1 MNKNIDMIATGK
13 YLEEGFARIG
23 MTNADVAKHFE
34 VSFTTVYYWITGK
47 KMPSLKHLVNIA
59 DLLGCTLDDIVK
71 VM

>member
-1 MNKNIDMIATGK
+1 MNKNIDMLATGK
-13 YLEEGFARIG
+13 FLEESFTRIG

-34 VSFTTVYYWITGK
+34 VSFTTAYYWTTGK
-47 KMPSLKHLVNIA
+47 KMPSIKHLVNIA